1 MGIDLKTISMDSISL
16 EEVMKAME
24 DLGQLE
30 DNLRRANFAKRAAQA
45 EMPIRWI
52 RNGPATI
59 LFWKDGSKTIVK
71 CNKEDE
77 FDAQKGFLMACFE
90 KWTGLSKHQIGKLM
104 EKVNDNEEWRSP
116 YHFWK

>member
-1 MGIDLKTISMDSISL
+1 MRIELRGMNTDYSDNDLINAIMNLGSSSDRA
-16 EEVMKAME
+16 KAITRMA
-24 DLGQLE
+24 G
-30 DNLRRANFAKRAAQA
+30 LRKL

-59 LFWKDGSKTIVK
+59 LFWKDGTKTIVK
-71 CNKEDE
+71 CNEEDK

-90 KWTGLSKHQIGKLM
+90 RWTGMSKHQIGKLM

-116 YHFWK
+116 YYFWR

>member
-1 MGIDLKTISMDSISL
+1 MEMNLKTSMGSISL
-16 EEVMKAME
+16 EEVMKAIE
-24 DLGQLE
+24 ELEQLE
-30 DNLRRANFAKRAAQA
+30 DNLRKAQFAKRAAQA

-77 FDAQKGFLMACFE
+77 FDAQKGYLMAFFE
-90 KWTGLSKHQIGKLM
+90 KTTGMSKHQIAKLM
-104 EKVNDNEEWRSP
+104 DEIK
-116 YHFWK
+116 

>member
-1 MGIDLKTISMDSISL
+1 MEINLRGVSTGMYSIEDLMN
-16 EEVMKAME
+16 AME
-24 DLGQLE
+24 GLE
-30 DNLRRANFAKRAAQA
+30 HAADRARVTNRIADSR
-45 EMPIRWI
+45 MPIRWI

-90 KWTGLSKHQIGKLM
+90 RWTGMSKHQISKLM
-104 EKVNDNEEWRSP
+104 EKVSNNEEWSSP
-116 YHFWK
+116 YYFWR

>member
-1 MGIDLKTISMDSISL
+1 MKIDVKGVTDSISL

-24 DLGQLE
+24 DLEQLE
-30 DNLRRANFAKRAAQA
+30 DNLRKAQFAKRAAQA

-90 KWTGLSKHQIGKLM
+90 RWTGMSKHQIGKLM

-116 YHFWK
+116 YYFWD